1 MTRVRVP
8 LPGKRYDILVGA
20 GVRTGAA
27 RSIAAAVAARR
38 LLIVADARAW
48 DRHGPPLLENLRGT
62 FDLSVVTIPPGE
74 SSKTLRRA
82 ERLFEAC
89 RDHRLGRD
97 GAILAFGGGM
107 VGDLAGFVAATWQ
120 RGVDLVMM
128 PTTLLAQVDSS
139 VGGKV
144 AVNVGGIKNLVG
156 AFHQPRLVLADTDW
170 LATLSPRE
178 RRSGLAEVVK
188 YGMIADRRLFER
200 LERAGAGLMKASAEE
215 LANVVVGCVR
225 IKSAIVARDE
235 KDEGRRLLLNYGHT
249 IGHAFEAAAAGGLR
263 HGEAVAL
270 GMRGAARLAEGI
282 GWLDSASRRRQDELL
297 DALGLPNRFSGASP
311 RELEA
316 KILQDKKVQDRKP
329 RFVLTRS
336 IGSASVA
343 PPIDASRVRRVLA
356 DLTSS

>member
-8 LPGKRYDILVGA
+8 LPGRSYEVLVGA
-20 GVRTGAA
+20 GLRDAA
-27 RSIAAAVAARR
+27 AGSIAAATRARR
-38 LLIVADARAW
+38 FLVVADARAW
-48 DRHGPPLLENLRGT
+48 ERHGRTFLKALRGA
-62 FDLSVVTIPPGE
+62 FDLAVATVPPGE
-74 SSKTLRRA
+74 TSKSLRSA
-82 ERLFEAC
+82 GRLYAAC

-97 GAILAFGGGM
+97 GAIMAFGGGM
-107 VGDLAGFVAATWQ
+107 IGDLAGFVAATWH

-144 AVNVGGIKNLVG
+144 AVNAAGIKNLVG

-170 LATLSPRE
+170 LATLPPRE

-200 LERAGAGLMKASAEE
+200 LERAGADLVSAAPAE
-215 LANVVVGCVR
+215 LAPIVVRCVR
-225 IKSAIVARDE
+225 IKSEIVVEDE
-235 KDEGRRLLLNYGHT
+235 REAGRRALLNYGHT
-249 IGHAFEAAAAGGLR
+249 IGHAFEAAARGRLR

-270 GMRGAARLAEGI
+270 GMRGAARLSEGE
-282 GWLDSASRRRQDELL
+282 GWLTPDARERQDELL
-297 DALGLPNRFSGASP
+297 SALGLPERYPGVP
-311 RELEA
+311 LGELEA
-316 KILQDKKVQDRKP
+316 NILQDKKVQDRKP

-343 PPIDASRVRRVLA
+343 PPIAASRVRRVLA

>member
-8 LPGKRYDILVGA
+8 LPGRRYDVLIGA
-20 GVRTGAA
+20 GIGAA
-27 RSIAAAVAARR
+27 AAGSIAAAISARR

-48 DRHGPPLLENLRGT
+48 EHHGPPLHRTLRRT
-62 FDLSVVTIPPGE
+62 FDTAVVTVPPGE
-74 SSKTLRRA
+74 SSKTLRSA
-82 ERLFEAC
+82 ERLFAAC

-97 GAILAFGGGM
+97 GAVLAFGGGV

-120 RGVDLVMM
+120 RGVDLVML

-144 AVNVGGIKNLVG
+144 AVNVAGIKNLVG
-156 AFHQPRLVLADTDW
+156 TFHQPRLVLADTDW
-170 LATLSPRE
+170 LTTLSPRE

-188 YGMIADRRLFER
+188 YGMIADRHLFER
-200 LERAGAGLMKASAEE
+200 LERAGGGLLAASPEE
-215 LANVVVGCVR
+215 LVAIVAGCVR
-225 IKSAIVARDE
+225 IKSAIVVRDE
-235 KDEGRRLLLNYGHT
+235 KDENRRLLLNYGHT
-249 IGHAFEAAAAGGLR
+249 IGHAFEAAARGRLR

-282 GWLDSASRRRQDELL
+282 GWLDPASRRRQDHLL
-297 DALGLPNRFSGASP
+297 DSLGLPNRFLGVGPA
-311 RELEA
+311 ELEA
-316 KILQDKKVQDRKP
+316 KILQDKKVRDRKP

-343 PPIDASRVRRVLA
+343 PPIAASRVRRVLA